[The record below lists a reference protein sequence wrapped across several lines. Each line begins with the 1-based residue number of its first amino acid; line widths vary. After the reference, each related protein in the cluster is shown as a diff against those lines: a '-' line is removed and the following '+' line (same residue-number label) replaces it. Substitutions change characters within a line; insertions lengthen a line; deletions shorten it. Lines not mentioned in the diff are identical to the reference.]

1 MMFLAFFDVFL
12 ITYSYLCTL
21 NEQIY
26 TYIGL

>member
-1 MMFLAFFDVFL
+1 MFLEFFDVFL

-26 TYIGL
+26 TNIGL

>member
-1 MMFLAFFDVFL
+1 MFLVFFVVFL

-26 TYIGL
+26 TNIGL

>member
-1 MMFLAFFDVFL
+1 MFLVFFVVFL